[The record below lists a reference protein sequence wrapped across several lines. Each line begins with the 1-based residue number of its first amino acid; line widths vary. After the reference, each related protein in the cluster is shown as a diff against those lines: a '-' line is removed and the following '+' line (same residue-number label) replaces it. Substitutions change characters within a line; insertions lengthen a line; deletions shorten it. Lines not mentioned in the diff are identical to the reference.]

1 MSSARPAKAPAKA
14 YVIGAGLAGLA
25 AAVRLAQAGV
35 EVELSEAAAQA
46 GGRCRSYFDAQL
58 GLTIDNGNHLVLSG
72 NQAVRRYLAMI
83 GASARLVGPDEA
95 RFVFADV
102 STGERWT
109 IRPSEGALPWWIFSA
124 ERRVPGSKA
133 SDYLGL
139 AGLLYPGADKRVDQA
154 INASG
159 PVWERLMAPFLL
171 AALNT
176 EPKAGSAALAA
187 AVVRETLAKG
197 GRFYQ
202 PRIAQPTLSAAFV
215 DPAVDFLA
223 GHGGALRLGRRLK
236 GLEFDGGH
244 VAALSFSDEVG
255 PVQAD
260 RPIILTVPP
269 WIAQELI
276 PGLVAPSDFR
286 TIVNGHF
293 RIAPPP
299 DIEPMVG
306 LIGGV
311 AEWIFAFPDRI
322 SVTVSGADR
331 LLDTD
336 RQGLAEQLWADVAK
350 VHALP
355 PDLPPWQVLK
365 ERRATFAATLDQA
378 RKRPDARTAWSNLI
392 LAGDW
397 TDTGLPA
404 TIEGALRS
412 GFRAA
417 DLALTQAAV

>member
-1 MSSARPAKAPAKA
+1 MSSDRPRRA
-14 YVIGAGLAGLA
+14 YVIGAGLSGLA
-25 AAVRLAQAGV
+25 AAVGLAAAGV

-72 NQAVRRYLAMI
+72 NQAVQRYLAVI
-83 GASARLVGPDEA
+83 GASDSLVGPDEA

-102 STGERWT
+102 GTGERWT
-109 IRPSEGALPWWIFSA
+109 IRPSEGALPWWIFSP

-133 SDYLGL
+133 VDYLGL
-139 AGLLYPGADKRVDQA
+139 AGLLFPSADGRVDQA
-154 INASG
+154 IRASG
-159 PVWERLMAPFLL
+159 PVWDKLMAPFLL

-176 EPKAGSAALAA
+176 DPATGSAALAA

-197 GRFYQ
+197 GRFYR
-202 PRIAQPTLSAAFV
+202 PRIAHPTLSAAFV
-215 DPAVDFLA
+215 DPAAAFLS
-223 GHGGALRLGRRLK
+223 GHGGSLRLGRRLRS
-236 GLEFDGGH
+236 LEFEGDRIT
-244 VAALSFSDEVG
+244 ALKFSDDDS
-255 PVQAD
+255 PVPAD
-260 RPIILTVPP
+260 QPVILAVPP
-269 WIAQELI
+269 WVAQELV
-276 PGLVAPSDFR
+276 PGLAAPDQFR
-286 TIVNGHF
+286 AIVNGHF
-293 RIAPPP
+293 RLAPPP

-306 LIGGV
+306 LVGGT

-336 RQGLAEQLWADVAK
+336 RQALAEQLWADVAK
-350 VHALP
+350 VHHLP
-355 PDLPPWQVLK
+355 PELPPWQVLK
-365 ERRATFAATLDQA
+365 ERRATFAATPDQTS
-378 RKRPDARTAWSNLI
+378 KRPDARTAWTNLI

-417 DLALTQAAV
+417 DLALAQAAV